1 MLMDAARRGVSVVF
15 MYDSWGSKKLRFE
28 PDHLRRLTD
37 AGVVVTEFNP
47 ITGVAKWG
55 FNVLYR
61 NHRKILVVDG
71 KVGFCGGM
79 NIAAEYCGPA
89 LGGNGKFRDTHVK
102 VEGPAVEDL
111 LR

>member
-1 MLMDAARRGVSVVF
+1 MLMDAARRGVSVVL

-61 NHRKILVVDG
+61 NHRKILVV
-71 KVGFCGGM
+71 VGFCGGM
-79 NIAAEYCGPA
+79 NIAAEYCGPHLVA
-89 LGGNGKFRDTHVK
+89 MANFVILM
-102 VEGPAVEDL
+102 
-111 LR
+111 